1 MKTFIFWQNIISIHQ
16 APFLSNLAEN
26 SEVILIVEK
35 EMDQRRIMDG
45 WEIPNL
51 GKCHI
56 YIEPNNKQINS
67 IFGKQNAIHIFSGF
81 RSYNL
86 CSKAF
91 DIALKRKLPIGIM
104 SEPFNWIGIK
114 GKLRYVR
121 HLYFRYKYE
130 NKISFIL
137 AIGNKGRWCF
147 EKTGFS
153 KKKIF
158 DWGYFT
164 ETATIPISDNLNNLP
179 SLIYIGT
186 LNKSKGILP
195 LLSIIKKNEQV
206 FSYFKIIGDG
216 EYRTI
221 IEDFVSKN
229 PHKYTYHKNIPN
241 SEIYKY
247 LSNSDVCI
255 LPSIGKDGW
264 GAVINEALMCG
275 TPVITSDYCGGSALI
290 NGKRGKVFTI
300 KEDNLESTLLS
311 FMNELPYNN
320 DYRIEIQQWSNKNI
334 SGEAAA
340 NYFLEVIDSVF
351 NNKNKPEAPWI
362 KNN

>member
-1 MKTFIFWQNIISIHQ
+1 MTFIFWQNILSIHQ
-16 APFLSNLAEN
+16 ASFLRSLSNLHK
-26 SEVILIVEK
+26 VILMVEK
-35 EMDQRRIMDG
+35 EIDNRRIKDG
-45 WEIPNL
+45 WGIPDFGSVQVIVNPDEE
-51 GKCHI
+51 KI
-56 YIEPNNKQINS
+56 YSVFDSKD
-67 IFGKQNAIHIFSGF
+67 AIHIFSGF
-81 RSYNL
+81 HSYGL
-86 CSKAF
+86 VSKAF
-91 DIALKRKLPIGIM
+91 KTAIIEKRPIGIM
-104 SEPFNWIGIK
+104 SEPFDWIGIK
-114 GKLRYVR
+114 GKIRFLKYS
-121 HLYFRYKYE
+121 YYKQKY
-130 NKISFIL
+130 NKKISFIL